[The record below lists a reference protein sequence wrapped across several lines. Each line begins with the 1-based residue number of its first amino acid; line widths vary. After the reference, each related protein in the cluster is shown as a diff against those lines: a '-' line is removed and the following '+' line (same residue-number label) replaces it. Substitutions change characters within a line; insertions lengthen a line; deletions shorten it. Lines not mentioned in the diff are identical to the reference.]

1 MEDKIIS
8 VNGGIVSLDGSI
20 LTLQSNG
27 TTLFSHELTVTNSE
41 SLGYEEYKITLVT
54 SNPVPFENSGQL
66 WSFLQ
71 TKKYLVVPTRSDEYP
86 YPIITGIMSSGTDE
100 NQEIYFLYITNSLN
114 TDIAE
119 TYPVI
124 VYTDAETVSDIVTPF

>member
-8 VNGGIVSLDGSI
+8 VNGRVVSLGYGSVA
-20 LTLQSNG
+20 LPVDG
-27 TTLFSHELTVTNSE
+27 TTLFSHELIVTNSE

-71 TKKYLVVPTRSDEYP
+71 TKKYLVVPTQSDEYP
-86 YPIITGIMSSGTDE
+86 YPIITGIISGGTDE
-100 NQEIYFLYITNSLN
+100 NQEIYLLYITNN
-114 TDIAE
+114 PDPDIAD

-124 VYTDAETVSDIVTPF
+124 VYTDAETVSDNVTPF